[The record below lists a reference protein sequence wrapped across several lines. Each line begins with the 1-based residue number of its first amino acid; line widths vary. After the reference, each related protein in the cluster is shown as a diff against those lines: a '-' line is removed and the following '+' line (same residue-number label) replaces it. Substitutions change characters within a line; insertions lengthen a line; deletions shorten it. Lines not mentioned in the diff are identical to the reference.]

1 MIDNL
6 YLLYGLLL
14 LVILGFI
21 MAIFNREYLSYIF
34 RLNREIRSLKEEI
47 KYEKSEQRTENELEL
62 QEELLLEKEKEIKL
76 KEKLLIK
83 REGNGFSW

>member
-1 MIDNL
+1 MIDKL

-21 MAIFNREYLSYIF
+21 MMIFNREYLSYIF

-47 KYEKSEQRTENELEL
+47 KYEKSGQRTENQIEL
-62 QEELLLEKEKEIKL
+62 QEEWLLVKEKEIKL

-83 REGNGFSW
+83 RE